1 MAALLSYSLARP
13 LLLPF
18 GQQFVG
24 HGVYHGD
31 TDITVIEGTL
41 HSPHIPIRTPQR
53 PHRVAFAGAVRAN
66 VLRQPARDGRALD
79 IAPDRLTSAVSPP
92 IARRRKRPDR
102 RHPTRRRLPYIPPHV
117 LRYILRCIGGNRIN
131 ELLRQPNMA
140 AFTSFSLS
148 YPALCPQRERE
159 PQHIRHP

>member
-1 MAALLSYSLARP
+1 MATPLSYSFARP
-13 LLLPF
+13 LLLSVS
-18 GQQFVG
+18 QHFVS
-24 HGVYHGD
+24 HGVYHGYAD
-31 TDITVIEGTL
+31 VGMIEGTL
-41 HSPHIPIRTPQR
+41 HSPYIPICTPQR

-66 VLRQPARDGRALD
+66 VLRQPARDGRAFN
-79 IAPDRLTSAVSPP
+79 IAPHCLSSAVPPP
-92 IARRRKRPDR
+92 IARGRKRPDR

-148 YPALCPQRERE
+148 YPALCPQRKRE
-159 PQHIRHP
+159 AQHIRHP